1 MGLGL
6 GLGERAQWHRDVEED
21 RPVGIGVGVERV
33 GVHEAAQ
40 VGGHEHE
47 VQQPLVRH
55 AQVLPLQR
63 RRRRAWLARTEQRV
77 PAVREVS
84 CDQPAR
90 RPDDVGAHS
99 TGAATRL
106 ALLHDL
112 AAPTHPQARARRR
125 QARHESAPRTEHV
138 RIIMSGVPKCVPAF
152 KLFSPHLYP
161 HSMGTQRT
169 RGQSSGSVFVGP

>member
-90 RPDDVGAHS
+90 RPDDVGAHAA
-99 TGAATRL
+99 GAATRL

-112 AAPTHPQARARRR
+112 AAPTHPPRARRGAKR
-125 QARHESAPRTEHV
+125 ATRARRGAHSTSANPPIMDRRPPDV
-138 RIIMSGVPKCVPAF
+138 RSAF
-152 KLFSPHLYP
+152 GLF
-161 HSMGTQRT
+161 
-169 RGQSSGSVFVGP
+169 